1 MHLGRGT
8 IAAGIVAA
16 LGSATWA
23 VLAIDS
29 SGPDELPGVLPPVA
43 ARPVPSQARVT
54 ALGRLEPKDGL
65 IRLAGPSDPAVVIA
79 ELFVDEGDR
88 VVAGQILA
96 RLDTF
101 AIRQAMLERA
111 KAELANTRSERKR
124 NLEMHRDRV
133 ISDSL
138 RDQWELQVKMAQA
151 EVDRASAELAHAQV
165 RSSVDGVVIGIQSRE
180 GERVGEEGILE
191 IGRIDAMYAIAE
203 VYETDIPGVYIG
215 QRATVTSPALPS
227 PLTGEVEWIR
237 LKVGKMDV
245 LGADPA
251 AKTDARIIEVEIRL
265 DESGP
270 ASGLTNLQVEV
281 EFEP

>member
-1 MHLGRGT
+1 MHLGRRT

-16 LGSATWA
+16 LGGATWA
-23 VLAIDS
+23 ILAIDS
-29 SGPDELPGVLPPVA
+29 SDPDELPGALPPVA
-43 ARPVPSQARVT
+43 ARPPPSPARVT

-65 IRLAGPSDPAVVIA
+65 IRVSGPSDPAVVIA

-88 VVAGQILA
+88 VAAGQILA

-101 AIRQAMLERA
+101 ATRQAMLERA
-111 KAELANTRSERKR
+111 KAELANTLSERKR

-138 RDQWELQVKMAQA
+138 RDQWELQVKIAQA
-151 EVDRASAELAHAQV
+151 EVDRVSAELARAQV

-203 VYETDIPGVYIG
+203 VYETDIPGVRIG
-215 QRATVTSPALPS
+215 QRATVTSPVLS
-227 PLTGEVEWIR
+227 RPLTGEVEWIR
-237 LKVGKMDV
+237 LKIGKMDV

-251 AKTDARIIEVEIRL
+251 AKTDARIVEVEVRL

-270 ASGLTNLQVEV
+270 AAGLTNLQVEV